1 MTERGE
7 LWRKSGGAGSGLLS
21 GWQRRPLWSSAIRG
35 TTPRRRGQT
44 PGRYLGKNGPG
55 EVQRAPVDLL
65 VLVRRP
71 VWQEQS
77 GREGEREEGRA
88 GRARGRSCKA
98 LWVGLDLDFY
108 PREVGAL
115 EDCGQRRAGP
125 GLAAHRRPLVASR
138 KTACWY
144 ERDHQGCGGT
154 RVLRTRVGAVTPVR
168 SRGNL
173 GMHIDNFPPRKN
185 F

>member
-1 MTERGE
+1 MEEVRWGREWAFKRMAAKASLVECHQRDHTEETRADTRQVPAE
-7 LWRKSGGAGSGLLS
+7 EWS
-21 GWQRRPLWSSAIRG
+21 RRSATCPCIS
-35 TTPRRRGQT
+35 PS
-44 PGRYLGKNGPG
+44 PG
-55 EVQRAPVDLL
+55 EEA
-65 VLVRRP
+65 

-77 GREGEREEGRA
+77 GREGEREEGRT

-98 LWVGLDLDFY
+98 LWVVLDLDFY
-108 PREVGAL
+108 PREVGTL